1 MSLKHLLIVF
11 HSQTG
16 CTERLAQAV
25 ERGAREQKLDNV
37 EVRILRASEA
47 GPQDLLWA
55 DAVLLGTPENFG
67 YMSGGMKDFFD
78 RTFYAVEGQIQNL
91 PYATFISA
99 GNDGTGAL
107 RSLRRI
113 VRGYPLRE
121 IQEAIISRGE
131 PNPDDFARCEALGA
145 SVATGLD
152 LGVF

>member
-67 YMSGGMKDFFD
+67 YMSGGMKDFF
-78 RTFYAVEGQIQNL
+78 
-91 PYATFISA
+91 
-99 GNDGTGAL
+99 
-107 RSLRRI
+107 
-113 VRGYPLRE
+113 
-121 IQEAIISRGE
+121 
-131 PNPDDFARCEALGA
+131 
-145 SVATGLD
+145 
-152 LGVF
+152 